1 MNGMTGHMQFGR
13 KRNHRNLETFI
24 ETFEL
29 APSNEFMI
37 LLRADQTFQYCFMWY
52 SVNECSYLMNVSKTK
67 YYDRRLNFYYD
78 RSLQFC

>member
-37 LLRADQTFQYCFMWY
+37 LLRAGQTFQYCFM
-52 SVNECSYLMNVSKTK
+52 
-67 YYDRRLNFYYD
+67 
-78 RSLQFC
+78 